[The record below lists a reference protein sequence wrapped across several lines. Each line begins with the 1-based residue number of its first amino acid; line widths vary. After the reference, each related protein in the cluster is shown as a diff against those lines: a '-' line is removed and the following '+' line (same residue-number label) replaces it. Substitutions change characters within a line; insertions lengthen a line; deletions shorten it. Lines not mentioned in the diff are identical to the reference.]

1 MFNKR
6 LMERR
11 YHMKKG
17 IFIHAK
23 EVATEL
29 GISEAHA
36 YKLVRGLNSEL
47 KRNGFI
53 VISGR
58 VSRAYFNEK
67 VYGCG
72 KGGNKNVS
80 I

>member
-1 MFNKR
+1 
-6 LMERR
+6 
-11 YHMKKG
+11 MKKE

-36 YKLVRGLNSEL
+36 YKLVRVMNAEL

-67 VYGCG
+67 VYGSK
-72 KGGNKNVS
+72 KGGDKHVS

>member
-1 MFNKR
+1 
-6 LMERR
+6 
-11 YHMKKG
+11 MKKS

-23 EVATEL
+23 EVAKEL

-36 YKLVRGLNSEL
+36 YKLVREMNADLKNS
-47 KRNGFI
+47 GFL

-58 VSRAYFNEK
+58 VSRQYFYEK
-67 VYGCG
+67 IYGL
-72 KGGNKNVS
+72 KGGGMKSVS

>member
-1 MFNKR
+1 
-6 LMERR
+6 
-11 YHMKKG
+11 MKKG
-17 IFIHAK
+17 VFIHAK

-29 GISEAHA
+29 KISEAHA
-36 YKLVRGLNSEL
+36 YKLVRTMNSEL

-67 VYGCG
+67 VYGSE
-72 KGGNKNVS
+72 KGGN
-80 I
+80 

>member
-1 MFNKR
+1 
-6 LMERR
+6 
-11 YHMKKG
+11 MKKG

-47 KRNGFI
+47 EENGFI

-58 VSRAYFNEK
+58 VSRAYLNEK
-67 VYGCG
+67 VYGSKKDG
-72 KGGNKNVS
+72 EQHVS
-80 I
+80 L

>member
-1 MFNKR
+1 
-6 LMERR
+6 
-11 YHMKKG
+11 MKKE

-58 VSRAYFNEK
+58 VSRAYFDEK
-67 VYGCG
+67 VYGSK
-72 KGGNKNVS
+72 KGGDKHVS
-80 I
+80 L